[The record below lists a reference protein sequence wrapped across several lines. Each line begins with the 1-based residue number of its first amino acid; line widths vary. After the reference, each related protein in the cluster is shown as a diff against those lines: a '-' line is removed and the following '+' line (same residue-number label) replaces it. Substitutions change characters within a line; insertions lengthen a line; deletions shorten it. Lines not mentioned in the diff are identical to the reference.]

1 MLYIA
6 LFFPL
11 DANFIFCLTS
21 GLLDGFLSPNRDIIV
36 LITKDNMYIHKIIG
50 DKISTNSIGEF
61 PLKDGDSVV
70 SINWYIFNSA
80 VNVNKLL
87 EEIK

>member
-1 MLYIA
+1 
-6 LFFPL
+6 
-11 DANFIFCLTS
+11 
-21 GLLDGFLSPNRDIIV
+21 
-36 LITKDNMYIHKIIG
+36 MYIHKIIG